1 MKYKAIFIDIDDT
14 LLDYIPCCRG
24 AFDAAMLTTIGADT
38 WADSTQDALFDLFF
52 AISGRLFSEAK
63 HGLHTVAE
71 VMDLYPIEFIE
82 KSGLAQGLTPDDQR
96 RMIDTFTHA
105 FRQEWGNSHTL
116 VPQAAATLQALKN
129 KGYRLY
135 AASNSFGHLQRS
147 RLEKAGILHLFDDTF
162 ISMDIGYDKPDSR
175 FFRHALAAVQLLPNE
190 VLMVGDSMTTDI
202 LGAQQVGLDTCWY
215 NPLDEQRTETAPTYQ
230 IRRLEQLLDIL

>member
-24 AFDAAMLTTIGADT
+24 AFDAAMIATIGAEP
-38 WADSTQDALFDLFF
+38 WAQSPQDELFDLFF

-71 VMDLYPIEFIE
+71 VMDLYPAEFIE
-82 KSGLAQGLTPDDQR
+82 TSGLAVARGADPEQMTDV
-96 RMIDTFTHA
+96 FTHA
-105 FRQEWGNSHTL
+105 FRLEWGNSHTL
-116 VPQAAATLQALKN
+116 VPDAFSTLKALKN
-129 KGYRLY
+129 KGYRIY
-135 AASNSFGHLQRS
+135 AASNSFGHLQRR
-147 RLEKAGILHLFDDTF
+147 RLEKAGILHLFDGTF
-162 ISMDIGYDKPDSR
+162 ISMDIGFDKPDRR
-175 FFRHALAAVQLLPNE
+175 FFEHALACAQLTPRE

-215 NPLDEQRTETAPTYQ
+215 NPSGEQRNETAPTYL
-230 IRRLEQLLDIL
+230 IRRLEQMLSFL

>member
-24 AFDAAMLTTIGADT
+24 AFDAAMIATIGAEQ
-38 WADSTQDALFDLFF
+38 WALSPQDELFDLFF

-71 VMDLYPIEFIE
+71 VMDLYPAEFIE
-82 KSGLAQGLTPDDQR
+82 TSHLAADRGIDPELMT
-96 RMIDTFTHA
+96 DTFKHA
-105 FRQEWGNSHTL
+105 FRLEWGNSHTL
-116 VPQAAATLQALKN
+116 VSDALATLQALKF
-129 KGYRLY
+129 KGYKLY
-135 AASNSFGHLQRS
+135 AASNSFGHLQRR

-162 ISMDIGYDKPDSR
+162 ISMDIGYDKPDRR
-175 FFRHALAAVQLLPNE
+175 FFLHALASADLTPNE

-215 NPLDEQRTETAPTYQ
+215 NPLDEQRNEAAPTYR
-230 IRRLEQLLDIL
+230 IKRLAEMLEFL